1 MAVNYKTPPIAI
13 VGDSGT
19 GKSTASRTLP
29 KDRTVIINTEVKMMP
44 YEDHSAFKVMD
55 VDSYNDLNNLL
66 TLLESEDGEKA
77 FDYVVL
83 DSFTS
88 MTEFIERWSVA
99 MFAGFTQWKEYN
111 LAITKVINILKR
123 LPQQVFVIGIPEQK
137 DESMGNA
144 KQYLKVKGKEL
155 KYGIEKEF
163 SIVMFTN
170 PIYSEDTGEME
181 SVEMMFKP
189 NKFNT
194 AKSPVGLFDKR
205 PSNDMLAIAQR
216 VKEFYKVQ

>member
-1 MAVNYKTPPIAI
+1 MAVNYTTPPICI

-29 KDRTVIINTEVKMMP
+29 KDKTVILNTEVKMMP
-44 YEDHSAFKVMD
+44 YADHGEFKVMD
-55 VDSYNDLNNLL
+55 IDSYNQLL
-66 TLLESEDGEKA
+66 EILALLESEDGKNA

-99 MFAGFTQWKEYN
+99 MFSGFTQWKEYN
-111 LAITKVINILKR
+111 LAITKVINVLKR

-137 DESMGNA
+137 DESMGSA
-144 KQYLKVKGKEL
+144 KQYIKVKGKEL
-155 KYGIEKEF
+155 KYSIEKEF
-163 SIVMFTN
+163 SVVMFTN
-170 PIYSEDTGEME
+170 PVYDEETGEM
-181 SVEMMFKP
+181 SNVELMYRP

-194 AKSPVGLFDKR
+194 AKTPVGLFEKR
-205 PSNDMLAIAQR
+205 PTNDLYMIAQR
-216 VKEFYKVQ
+216 VKEFYKIT